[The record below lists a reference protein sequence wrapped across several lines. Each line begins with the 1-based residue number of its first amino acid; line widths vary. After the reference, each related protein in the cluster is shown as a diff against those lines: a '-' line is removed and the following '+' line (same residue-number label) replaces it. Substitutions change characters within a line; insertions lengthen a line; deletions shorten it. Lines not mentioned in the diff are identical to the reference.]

1 MKDFK
6 PHTINIDIKTNFEK
20 ETYSLYSE
28 VHIAGYGKDETR
40 TIYKGRVEY
49 KEFDY
54 VKYYLEMLRD
64 SYKKDFQG
72 IITISIYNRI
82 ICSIDKLIETITPKL
97 FMEMVNLEKNIYQSN
112 KNVAI
117 GYLYNFDKRTLNSL
131 QRQTTKEINNLIN
144 NFKGELLC
152 NAN

>member
-6 PHTINIDIKTNFEK
+6 PYTINIDIKTNFEK

-49 KEFDY
+49 KEFDF

-64 SYKKDFQG
+64 SYDKDFDG
-72 IITISIYNRI
+72 IITISVYNRI
-82 ICSIDKLIETITPKL
+82 ICSIDKLIERLTPNL
-97 FMEMVNLEKNIYQSN
+97 FKEMVDLEKNIQQAN

-117 GYLYNFDKRTLNSL
+117 AYLYNFDKRTLSCL
-131 QRQTTKEINNLIN
+131 QRQTTKEINNLVKD
-144 NFKGELLC
+144 FKGELLC
-152 NAN
+152 SAI